1 MAFQTK
7 RIRRQNPVKKRVMK
21 LKKRQM
27 LKKGLAASFKKPQP
41 SRPLALLLSQ
51 ARWHYQSAK
60 QMNLNQ
66 LWQVSQKSW
75 TLKAPDGLK
84 ICAQS
89 LKRLVRKSFDI
100 YRKLAQ
106 ITAAGGQ
113 LGVAEENLIAFTR
126 LTADMATAFDI
137 SAESAGD
144 SMAKL
149 ANIFSKP
156 IEEMG
161 EFGDMI
167 NTISNNMPAKAS
179 EIVESLTRIGGTA
192 KAFGLAEKKR
202 SH

>member
-1 MAFQTK
+1 MRAELEALSTQ
-7 RIRRQNPVKKRVMK
+7 I
-21 LKKRQM
+21 
-27 LKKGLAASFKKPQP
+27 
-41 SRPLALLLSQ
+41 PL
-51 ARWHYQSAK
+51 
-60 QMNLNQ
+60 
-66 LWQVSQKSW
+66 
-75 TLKAPDGLK
+75 T
-84 ICAQS
+84 
-89 LKRLVRKSFDI
+89 FTE
-100 YRKLAQ
+100 LAQ

-113 LGVAEENLIAFTR
+113 LGVAEENLIAFTK